1 MEFMDVVRRR
11 RSIRKYKA
19 EKVPDEKL
27 ANILEATRLAPSG
40 SNRQPWKFIVVR
52 DREKKA
58 KLAEACN
65 KQLWISDADIAV
77 VGCWLPMAGIDEMRL
92 RRDVTI
98 ALEHLVL
105 AATNEG
111 LGACWVGA
119 FNAESIKSILGI
131 PEDVGINAIVP
142 IGYPAEQPRPRM
154 VKRVEEIVCYD
165 SFK

>member
-1 MEFMDVVRRR
+1 
-11 RSIRKYKA
+11 
-19 EKVPDEKL
+19 
-27 ANILEATRLAPSG
+27 
-40 SNRQPWKFIVVR
+40 
-52 DREKKA
+52 
-58 KLAEACN
+58 
-65 KQLWISDADIAV
+65 
-77 VGCWLPMAGIDEMRL
+77 MAGIDEMRL